1 MSDRGF
7 ACINQNFYLWQQF
20 YYCTSPKHCIRM
32 EENAKTQQFILKTV
46 KTAIYIDTKGVGMLS
61 QLVASRSLG

>member
-1 MSDRGF
+1 
-7 ACINQNFYLWQQF
+7 
-20 YYCTSPKHCIRM
+20 M